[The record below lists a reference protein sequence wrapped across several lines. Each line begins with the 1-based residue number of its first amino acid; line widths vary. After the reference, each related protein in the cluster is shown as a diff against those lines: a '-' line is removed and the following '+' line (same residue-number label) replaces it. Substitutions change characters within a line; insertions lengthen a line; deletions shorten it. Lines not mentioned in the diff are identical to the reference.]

1 MPKSSRKSIQVVRDK
16 KKTSRVL
23 CWSHIVPKYSLKT
36 SDLVPADSRKL
47 NTEIII
53 NLTENMVGA
62 LTTIPPEKIASHY
75 QKVSKDRKL
84 ILNKLNTSFTKS
96 YCVKNKEH
104 VVLLVITNGNANS
117 SNIKHNVKN

>member
-1 MPKSSRKSIQVVRDK
+1 MKKNNKSPVLVTHCPKI
-16 KKTSRVL
+16 
-23 CWSHIVPKYSLKT
+23 YSLKT
-36 SDLVPADSRKL
+36 SDLVPAESRKL

-62 LTTIPPEKIASHY
+62 LTTIPPEKMASHY